1 MELGGVGFIFGGLE
15 ELECLGNKGVLVL
28 WWVGFGGEVAEEE
41 DWRLGSEVE
50 AEAEAEEEFRLF

>member
-41 DWRLGSEVE
+41 DWRLGSE
-50 AEAEAEEEFRLF
+50 AEEEFRLF